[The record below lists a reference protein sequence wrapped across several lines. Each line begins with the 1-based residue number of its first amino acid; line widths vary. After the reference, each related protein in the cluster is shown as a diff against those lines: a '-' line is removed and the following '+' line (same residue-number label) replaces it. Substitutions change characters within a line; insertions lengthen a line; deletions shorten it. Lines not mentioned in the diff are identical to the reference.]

1 MKRYNEL
8 EQRTPEWYHLRK
20 GKIGGT
26 GLAKILGTPYA
37 RGEYFYEIIAER
49 LTTGNAEAEEYE
61 NPMDRGLR
69 LEDEAIAAFEF
80 ETGKKVE
87 KVGLCEDSENSQ
99 ITNSPDGL
107 IGDDEAVEIK
117 CMGGKNH
124 IKFWLDNEVPKEYI
138 WQVIQYF
145 VVNKNLKTLW
155 FVGYNPDIP
164 VRPLHIVEVKRSDK
178 EKEIEKA
185 RKAQE
190 EFIEEVNEKLKEIIK
205 L

>member
-1 MKRYNEL
+1 MKKYNEI
-8 EQRTPEWYHLRK
+8 EQRTAEWYQLRK
-20 GKIGGT
+20 GKITGT
-26 GLAKILGTPYA
+26 GLAKILGTPYM

-49 LTTGNAEAEEYE
+49 LTVGNAEAEEYE

-69 LEDEAIAAFEF
+69 LEDEAIAVFEF

-87 KVGLCEDSENSQ
+87 KVGLCEDGENSQ

-107 IGDDEAVEIK
+107 IGEDEAVEIK

-124 IKFWLDNEVPKEYI
+124 IKFWLENEIPKEYVH
-138 WQVIQYF
+138 QCLQYF
-145 VVNKNLKTLW
+145 IVNKNLKTLW
-155 FVGYNPDIP
+155 FEGYNPDVP
-164 VRPLHIVEVKRSDK
+164 ARPLHIVEVKRS
-178 EKEIEKA
+178 EKEEEIKKA

-190 EFIEEVNEKLKEIIK
+190 EFIEEVNQKLKEIIK